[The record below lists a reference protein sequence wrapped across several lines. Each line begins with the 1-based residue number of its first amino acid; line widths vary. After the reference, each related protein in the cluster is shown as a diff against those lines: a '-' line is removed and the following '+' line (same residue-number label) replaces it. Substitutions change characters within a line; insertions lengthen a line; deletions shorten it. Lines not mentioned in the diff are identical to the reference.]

1 VTDEPIPDER
11 DVFEQM
17 QVRLD
22 KRAAILAQGRETYPV
37 HVDRTHSLRQVREG
51 WGQLGAGEETQDIVG
66 IGGRVVFLRTSGKL
80 CFATLADGFTADDPG
95 ERLQVMVSLA
105 EVGQES
111 LDDWKSDIDLGDF
124 VYVKGR
130 VIASRRGELSVLA
143 TEWALASKALRPLPV
158 LHKELSE
165 ETRVRQRYADLIVRP
180 EARDMVRRRSAVM
193 RSVRQTLHDEGFLE
207 VETPTLQTIHGGAA
221 ARPFRTHINAFDI
234 DMTLRI
240 ALELYLKRAM
250 VGGADRVYEIGRIFR
265 NEGIDSSHSAEFTM
279 LESYAAWG
287 DQFTIAATTQQLIVD
302 AADRA
307 LGTRVVP
314 GHTTDVNLDGEW
326 AWLSFYPGLS
336 AALGEEI
343 TVETP
348 IERLQAIADARDIA
362 YKPGINLGRLAME
375 LFGEIV
381 EHTLVQPTFVCDY
394 PAVAQPLA
402 RPHRDDP
409 RLIEAWDLIVDGVE
423 RATGF
428 SELIDPVIQRER
440 LTEQSLAA
448 AAGDLEAMQ
457 LDEDFLAALELGAPP
472 MGGMGLGI
480 DRLLMLF
487 TGAGIRETILFPLL
501 RPHS

>member
-37 HVDRTHSLRQVREG
+37 HVDRTHSLKQVREG
-51 WGQLGAGEETQDIVG
+51 WGQLGAGEETTDIVG

-111 LDDWKSDIDLGDF
+111 LDDWKTDVDLGDF

-143 TEWALASKALRPLPV
+143 GEWALASKALRPLPV

-180 EARDMVRRRSAVM
+180 EARDMLRTRSAVM
-193 RSVRQTLHDEGFLE
+193 RSIRQTLHDEGFLE
-207 VETPTLQTIHGGAA
+207 VETPTLQTIHGGDA
-221 ARPFRTHINAFDI
+221 ARPFRTPLNAFDI
-234 DMTLRI
+234 AMTLRI

-287 DQFTIAATTQQLIVD
+287 DQFTIAATTQQIIVD

-348 IERLQAIADARDIA
+348 FQRLKTIADARDIT
-362 YKPGINLGRLAME
+362 YKPGINVGKLAME

-381 EHTLVQPTFVCDY
+381 EHSLVQPTFVCDY

-501 RPHS
+501 RPHG

>member
-1 VTDEPIPDER
+1 MTDEPISER

-37 HVDRTHSLRQVREG
+37 HVDRTHSLKQVRES
-51 WGQLGAGEETQDIVG
+51 WGHLEAGEETQDVVG
-66 IGGRVVFLRTSGKL
+66 IAGRVVFLRTSGKL

-111 LDDWKSDIDLGDF
+111 LDLWKTDVDLGDF
-124 VYVKGR
+124 VFVKGR

-143 TEWALASKALRPLPV
+143 SEWAIASKALRPLPV
-158 LHKELSE
+158 LHKDLSE
-165 ETRVRQRYADLIVRP
+165 ETRVRQRYADLIVRQ
-180 EARDMVRRRSAVM
+180 EARDMLRTRSAVM
-193 RSVRQTLHDEGFLE
+193 RSIRETLHREGFLE

-221 ARPFRTHINAFDI
+221 ARPFRTHLNAFDI
-234 DMTLRI
+234 DMTMRI

-287 DQFTIAATTQQLIVD
+287 DQFTIAATTQRIIVD

-314 GHTTDVNLDGEW
+314 GRNGDIDLDGEW
-326 AWLSFYPGLS
+326 AWLSFYPRLS

-343 TVETP
+343 TPQTP
-348 IERLQAIADARDIA
+348 IERLQAIAAAHDITH
-362 YKPGINLGRLAME
+362 KPGINAGKLAME

-409 RLIEAWDLIVDGVE
+409 RLVEAWDLIVDGVE

-472 MGGMGLGI
+472 MGGMGMGI

-487 TGAGIRETILFPLL
+487 AGAGIRETILFPLL
-501 RPHS
+501 RPQG